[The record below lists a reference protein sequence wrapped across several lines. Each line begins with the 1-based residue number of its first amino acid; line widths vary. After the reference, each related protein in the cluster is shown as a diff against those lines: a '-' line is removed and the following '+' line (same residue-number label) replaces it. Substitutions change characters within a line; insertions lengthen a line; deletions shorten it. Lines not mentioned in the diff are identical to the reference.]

1 MNIEIWT
8 TLWTLLGVLFFLL
21 LGELIYRIFVAKN
34 LPIRNFILSLNPLLW
49 PVEGFRPVGVRRNR
63 DVKHS
68 PSSPY
73 DELGEATFNRPY
85 SPARVRVSSLA
96 RQFAEGVAEDNERRI
111 AANTA
116 SFVAAAK
123 TIGIEAMQLLDQR
136 SKKAGAYLLTAA
148 CYLDES
154 NTPGEVKP
162 YILVRREDI
171 LRWAQEWQDEHD
183 PRDGTDV
190 VTPFDHYLYY

>member
-1 MNIEIWT
+1 MIHWISENWFWFIVFP
-8 TLWTLLGVLFFLL
+8 LALVLIVSTIASRAAFGYWFFPDPDKHQKVFHK
-21 LGELIYRIFVAKN
+21 GGHT
-34 LPIRNFILSLNPLLW
+34 RN
-49 PVEGFRPVGVRRNR
+49 
-63 DVKHS
+63 
-68 PSSPY
+68 PY
-73 DELGEATFNRPY
+73 DELGEAIFNQPY
-85 SPARVRVSSLA
+85 SPARERTVGKSPVLA
-96 RQFAEGVAEDNERRI
+96 APYGDPRK

-116 SFVAAAK
+116 TFVVTAK
-123 TIGIEAMQLLDQR
+123 MIGIEAMQLLDQR
-136 SKKAGAYLLTAA
+136 SKKAGAYLLAAA

-162 YILVRREDI
+162 YILVRREDL